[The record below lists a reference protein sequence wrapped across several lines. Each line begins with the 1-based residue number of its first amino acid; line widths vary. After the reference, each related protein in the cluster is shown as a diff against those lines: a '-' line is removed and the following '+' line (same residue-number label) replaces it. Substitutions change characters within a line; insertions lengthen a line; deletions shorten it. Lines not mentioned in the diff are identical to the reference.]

1 MTSPSSQAM
10 APAAAT
16 GQRVLMVEDESELG
30 AVVKRHLEADGLAV
44 TVVGSGERAVD
55 VLGEE
60 AFDLV
65 LLDIML
71 PGIDGLEVCRW
82 MRSRRILTPVIMLTA
97 RSSEPDKVLGL
108 ETGADDYL
116 TKPFSL
122 KELAARVRAMFRRM
136 NISATADETDGE
148 RLRVGDRLL
157 VDPTSRE
164 VIVDGTQVDLTQK
177 EFDLL
182 LHFLRNPNR
191 VFSRDQLL
199 DSIWGYSHEAYQH
212 AVNCHINRL
221 RAKIERDPGKPE
233 MITTVWGVGY
243 KFVRPAQ

>member
-1 MTSPSSQAM
+1 MALTEPPASQ
-10 APAAAT
+10 T
-16 GQRVLMVEDESELG
+16 RRILMVEDEIDLG
-30 AVVKRHLEADGLAV
+30 ALVARHLESDGNAV
-44 TVVGSGERAVD
+44 RVVTSGESA
-55 VLGEE
+55 LE
-60 AFDLV
+60 AIQAERFDLV

-71 PGIDGLEVCRW
+71 PGMDGLEVCRW
-82 MRSRRILTPVIMLTA
+82 MRARRILTPVIMLTA

-122 KELAARVRAMFRRM
+122 RELAARVRAMFRRLGE
-136 NISATADETDGE
+136 SVAAGQAADHL
-148 RLRVGDRLL
+148 LRVGNWLT
-157 VDPTSRE
+157 VDAASRE
-164 VIVDGTQVDLTQK
+164 VLVEGRQVDLTQK

-182 LHFLRNPNR
+182 LHFLRNPSR

-233 MITTVWGVGY
+233 MIITVWGVGY
-243 KFVRPAQ
+243 KFERPAQ

>member
-1 MTSPSSQAM
+1 MTSTLPQEAQ
-10 APAAAT
+10 T
-16 GQRVLMVEDESELG
+16 RRILMVEDEVDLG
-30 AVVKRHLEADGLAV
+30 AVVARHLESDGNSVQLV
-44 TVVGSGERAVD
+44 TSGEGALDAMRA
-55 VLGEE
+55 EP
-60 AFDLV
+60 FDLV

-82 MRSRRILTPVIMLTA
+82 MRSQRILTPVIMLTA

-136 NISATADETDGE
+136 EVAIGAGGAEVGTISFGE
-148 RLRVGDRLL
+148 RLVVDPASHEVRVDGRRVG
-157 VDPTSRE
+157 
-164 VIVDGTQVDLTQK
+164 LTQK

-199 DSIWGYSHEAYQH
+199 DSLWKYSHETYQH

-243 KFVRPAQ
+243 KFVPPPQ